1 MAENDQSASLA
12 AGDGNGQ
19 GAQSDNHGGS
29 SDWIS
34 GLAEEFRDIVK
45 SKGWKKPD
53 DVVKSYRELEKFSS
67 KAVQDMTPGEKD
79 KFFKRLGLPESQ
91 EEYELSSVVMP
102 EGITRDADAD
112 KAFKDLAY
120 KLKLTKAQAKELH
133 EYASKTGAG
142 AVISARQAMAK
153 KREEAESKLRGEWG
167 SDFDANIRGAQD
179 VIRKFGEDETIQY
192 MNEGPGN
199 EPRMLRFLL
208 RIKKAISDDT
218 LESGRVPSDF
228 DRSGGA
234 GMVVD
239 FSKSPELQRR

>member
-29 SDWIS
+29 SDWVN
-34 GLAEEFRDIVK
+34 GLDDGLKGVVK
-45 SKGWKKPD
+45 AKGWKQPGD
-53 DVVKSYRELEKFSS
+53 AIKSYSELEKFAS
-67 KAVQDMTPGEKD
+67 KSVQDMTPGEKD
-79 KFFKRLGLPESQ
+79 KFFKRLGLPESS

-102 EGITRDADAD
+102 EGFTRDADAD
-112 KAFKDLAY
+112 KAFKELAH

-142 AVISARQAMAK
+142 AVISARQSIAK

-167 SDFDANIRGAQD
+167 ADFDGNLRGAQE
-179 VIRKFGEDETIQY
+179 VIRKFGDDATVQY

-208 RIKKAISDDT
+208 KIKKAMADDT